1 MTVIFQ
7 SHHQFEFCDR
17 ILRSL
22 AEDDGDSLLVATSS
36 QEDSLSS
43 LKVLRIFSPLLKNIM
58 EDLTLS
64 STPQTL
70 IIPDTDAW
78 SWKNLMCLLTNGNVD
93 VSLSS
98 GDSDVKCLKEN
109 ISSLA
114 RCLGIQLETKQ
125 VWEEARIKLRVKRPE
140 ELMEGYIF
148 PLDPNQEANIV
159 NNNYDSDHEEDKVP
173 IKSEISDSDILPL
186 STVTLPINQERN
198 YSEKMSVTNEEG

>member
-98 GDSDVKCLKEN
+98 GHSDVKCLKEN

-140 ELMEGYIF
+140 ELLEGPF
-148 PLDPNQEANIV
+148 PLNSNQEANIV